1 MWRNVFQDQ
10 RFERTIKLVT
20 DIIPQARPPCQ
31 SDVNRATLALKKFL
45 HESWPTHFDIF
56 VDRFSV
62 TSNNVANCGKLWA
75 LYRHKLIKSDR
86 IIGSY
91 LCQSLNCR
99 DCGPIRASKEF
110 YNLAIKL
117 MDLKDVYLAYH
128 VTNNKEE
135 FEDLTTR
142 LKQRAKRHK
151 ANYCRVA
158 RTFGDT
164 FIIADK
170 DLSGSQPPYFAK
182 VNVNIAIAFLA
193 ASLIVPGIA
202 TKGIAQ
208 SAGWQLREKGQYK
221 KIIGASKDKLEW
233 AVREL
238 EHIKGYLSDDEYEG
252 LYCKRL
258 TLSDDEFNKVLNL
271 VIMQKGYTVML
282 GGRINAKMSPF
293 SPQLP
298 H

>member
-1 MWRNVFQDQ
+1 MWWEIVFTDE
-10 RFERTIKLVT
+10 RFRRTIDLVN

-31 SDVNRATLALKKFL
+31 SDVKQATLALKDFL
-45 HESWPTHFDIF
+45 HESWPIHSDIF

-62 TSNNVANCGKLWA
+62 ITNNVANCGKLWA
-75 LYRHKLIKSDR
+75 LYHHKLIKSDR

-135 FEDLTTR
+135 FEDLTMR
-142 LKQRAKRHK
+142 LKQRAKRHR
-151 ANYCRVA
+151 ANYFRVA
-158 RTFGDT
+158 RTFGET
-164 FIIADK
+164 FVISDK
-170 DLSGSQPPYFAK
+170 DLSGSQPPCFAK
-182 VNVNIAIAFLA
+182 VNVHIAIAFLA

-208 SAGWQLREKGQYK
+208 SIDWQLREKGQYK
-221 KIIGASKDKLEW
+221 KIIGAPKDKLEW

-238 EHIKGYLSDDEYEG
+238 EHIKEYLTDDEYEK
-252 LYCKRL
+252 LYCERL
-258 TLSDDEFNKVLNL
+258 TLSDDEFDKVLDL
-271 VIMQKGYTVML
+271 MVARKGYAATL
-282 GGRINAKMSPF
+282 GMVKNTERAR
-293 SPQLP
+293 
-298 H
+298 